1 MGSAKHNISPALTGV
16 GLVLLT
22 ITLGRTWF
30 DEVCAEGNDLIIS
43 FDVYRESVCNFYD
56 EVKRWHI

>member
-1 MGSAKHNISPALTGV
+1 MGSAKHNITPDGV

-22 ITLGRTWF
+22 ITLERMWL
-30 DEVCAEGNDLIIS
+30 DEVCAEGNGLIIS

-56 EVKRWHI
+56 EVKRWQI